1 MPTTAKQCRW
11 LVQMEPNWV
20 MNFTH
25 LNSHGL
31 RLRGGT
37 TFLPKVYFGL
47 LSGSY
52 IEMIKILET
61 HCVPNLSKFIKGIF
75 VLNMEPHSYS
85 FFLGKLII
93 HTLIEIIYIFFHIFY
108 VQKSNY

>member
-1 MPTTAKQCRW
+1 MPTIAKQCRW

-20 MNFTH
+20 MNFPCTH

-31 RLRGGT
+31 KLIG

-52 IEMIKILET
+52 IEMIKIVET
-61 HCVPNLSKFIKGIF
+61 HYVPNLSKFIT
-75 VLNMEPHSYS
+75 H
-85 FFLGKLII
+85 
-93 HTLIEIIYIFFHIFY
+93 
-108 VQKSNY
+108 